1 MKNTVSLKGK
11 FPASKSQMFPLA
23 PPPSFPRFQFFTGE
37 NPSVSSEFK
46 QNFAVLNWPDLGC
59 KPTSERLK
67 FPVGAEIRNFAQ
79 LQLLCAWKW
88 LPANKQRR
96 QEMHPVSRLSWKGF
110 PGGSSSSSLLPR
122 VTWEWSSSAE
132 WAAMTSPARQREAY
146 IALSSEIYSYS
157 GHVHRRT
164 G

>member
-11 FPASKSQMFPLA
+11 FPVSKSQMFPLA

-59 KPTSERLK
+59 KPTSETLK

-79 LQLLCAWKW
+79 LQLLRAWKW
-88 LPANKQRR
+88 PQANKQRR
-96 QEMHPVSRLSWKGF
+96 QGMHPVSRLSWKGF
-110 PGGSSSSSLLPR
+110 PGGSSSFFCPGKPGKGTALQSG
-122 VTWEWSSSAE
+122 
-132 WAAMTSPARQREAY
+132 QR
-146 IALSSEIYSYS
+146 
-157 GHVHRRT
+157 
-164 G
+164 